1 MIISHIAA
9 DYWEHRKS
17 RLKNPSVFNKNFQ
30 KVVLHDIPKSR
41 VMAYEIIEE
50 NNPNNYFT
58 SDNIPSLSYYRSFI
72 WATFLFFTEPFLEA
86 AAGGFAESLETSS

>member
-1 MIISHIAA
+1 
-9 DYWEHRKS
+9 
-17 RLKNPSVFNKNFQ
+17 
-30 KVVLHDIPKSR
+30 
-41 VMAYEIIEE
+41 MAYEIIEE

-86 AAGGFAESLETSS
+86 AAGGFAESLETSSWINRKRIKRRQIFSKFWNKPSVGIFNKKIITK